1 MSMKEVLVKAPKH
14 QPTLSLDEKDLPAIK
29 NWKVGGRYRI
39 TIDVEQVSAEKGDS
53 WNSPDDDD
61 SKKLSARF
69 KVLKATEHESEDRD

>member
-1 MSMKEVLVKAPKH
+1 MSIKEVLVKAPKH

-29 NWKVGGRYRI
+29 NWKVGGKYRI

-53 WNSPDDDD
+53 WNDDD

-69 KVLKATEHESEDRD
+69 KVLKATEHDQEDND